1 MTTINTDEIATM
13 DVLPVIV
20 ERSEAPDIVI
30 GPILHGENLVDAELQ
45 YSWFLVSVGPKGQ
58 PESWCFGNWSD
69 RRAKICRD
77 WLIEQLKKRGYKVR
91 SCTTMTGLDFISVRL
106 WSKHFSHG
114 AFSNAMH

>member
-45 YSWFLVSVGPKGQ
+45 YSWFLVSVGPKG
-58 PESWCFGNWSD
+58 
-69 RRAKICRD
+69 
-77 WLIEQLKKRGYKVR
+77 
-91 SCTTMTGLDFISVRL
+91 
-106 WSKHFSHG
+106 
-114 AFSNAMH
+114 